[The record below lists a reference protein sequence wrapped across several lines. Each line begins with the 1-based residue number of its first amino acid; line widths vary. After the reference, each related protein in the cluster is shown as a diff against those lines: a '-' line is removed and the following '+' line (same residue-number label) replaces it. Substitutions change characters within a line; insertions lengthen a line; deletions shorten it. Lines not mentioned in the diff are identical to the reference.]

1 MARFVVVGEV
11 ATPTLCDP
19 GERESRSNPC
29 YNPGISEACE
39 AKFVVVEELATHYFV
54 RSGAEACEAKLY
66 SSRGHCIIM
75 RDPELKL
82 AKQSIQ
88 RSRITP
94 CITLWDP
101 ELKLA
106 KQS

>member
-1 MARFVVVGEV
+1 MARFVAVGEV
-11 ATPTLCDP
+11 ATPTMCDL
-19 GERESRSNPC
+19 GAGALRSKTC
-29 YNPGISEACE
+29 YNPGIGEACE
-39 AKFVVVEELATHYFV
+39 AKLVLVEELATHYFV

-66 SSRGHCIIM
+66 SSRGQCTTL

-101 ELKLA
+101 EPKLA

>member
-1 MARFVVVGEV
+1 MARFVVVEEV
-11 ATPTLCDP
+11 TTPTMRDP
-19 GERESRSNPC
+19 GVGALRSKTC
-29 YNPGISEACE
+29 YLLGIGEACE
-39 AKFVVVEELATHYFV
+39 AKLVVVEELATHYFV
-54 RSGAEACEAKLY
+54 RSGAEACEANLY
-66 SSRGHCIIM
+66 SSRGPCITV